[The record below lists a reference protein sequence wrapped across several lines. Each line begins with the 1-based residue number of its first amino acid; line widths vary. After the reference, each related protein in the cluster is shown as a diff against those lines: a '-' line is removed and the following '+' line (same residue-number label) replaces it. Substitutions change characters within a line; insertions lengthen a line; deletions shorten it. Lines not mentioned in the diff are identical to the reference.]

1 MCCLIALIS
10 DTGMWL
16 AEGAGLLK
24 SDTYL
29 DAEIP
34 FVRIKKHPWRNLKI
48 ASSERIIPLCDLA
61 LWTAEE

>member
-10 DTGMWL
+10 DTSMWL

-24 SDTYL
+24 SDIHL

-34 FVRIKKHPWRNLKI
+34 FVRIQKHPWRNLKI
-48 ASSERIIPLCDLA
+48 ASGERNIPLCDLA
-61 LWTAEE
+61 LWAAEE